1 MSIDWNRFRE
11 IIAAARKVVLVS
23 HIRPDCDAL
32 GSELGM
38 AALLRRL
45 GKKVR
50 IVNGQRTPPNLQF
63 LDPSGEILEI
73 GTEVQPAELADTDLF
88 LVLDTSAWVQV
99 GNMRPVLEQTS
110 AQKAILDHH
119 VVQDDFGAEVFK
131 RTTAEATGVLVVE
144 AADALGVKL
153 DAEMATPLF
162 AAVATDTGW
171 FRFGSVLPETF
182 EVAARL
188 LRAGAVPAEIYGSLY
203 EQETAGRM
211 RLRGRVLS
219 RIGVELD
226 GRLAHTWILAG
237 DYTETG
243 ALPSD
248 TEDLVNH
255 ALQIRGTQVAVIL
268 VGQRSGGFKISFRSR
283 CAVDCNLVASRFG
296 GGGHK
301 AAAGAF
307 LEGDFESV
315 QQQVLDHV
323 RESLLAAG
331 ATTVQV

>member
-11 IIAAARKVVLVS
+11 LMVAARNIVLVS

-38 AALLRRL
+38 AAVLRKL
-45 GKKVR
+45 GKNVR

-63 LDPSGEILEI
+63 LDPAGEILEI
-73 GTEVQPAELADTDLF
+73 GTDIQPAELADTDLF

-110 AQKAILDHH
+110 ARKVILDHH

-131 RTTAEATGVLVVE
+131 RTTAEATGVLIVE

-153 DAEMATPLF
+153 DATMAGPL

-188 LRAGAVPAEIYGSLY
+188 LRAGAVPAGIYGSLY

-219 RIGVELD
+219 RIAVELE
-226 GRLAHTWILAG
+226 GRLAHTWILAN
-237 DYTETG
+237 DYQETG

-255 ALQIRGTQVAVIL
+255 ALQIRGTQFAVIL

-315 QQQVLDHV
+315 QQQVLEHV
-323 RESLLAAG
+323 RESLLADPVG
-331 ATTVQV
+331 V